1 MTQKENKVTTADI
14 EVFIP
19 YDDEKLE
26 ILTDLI
32 NGVYTIEALRQDYKE
47 SLDNESN

>member
-1 MTQKENKVTTADI
+1 MDDKVTTADV

-19 YDDEKLE
+19 YEDEKLE

-32 NGVYTIEALRQDYKE
+32 NGYYTIEALRQDYQE